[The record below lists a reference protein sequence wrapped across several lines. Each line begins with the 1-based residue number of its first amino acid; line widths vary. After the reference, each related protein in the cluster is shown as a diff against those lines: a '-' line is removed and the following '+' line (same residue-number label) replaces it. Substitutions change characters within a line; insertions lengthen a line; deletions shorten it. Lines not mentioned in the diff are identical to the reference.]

1 MCGPCAK
8 MRPVGGNT
16 LSFAAISTAAMPLS
30 KDFVGMRHHLDKE
43 KKEALSCSNADPFH
57 ACYQR
62 CLKYLRWI
70 FTCQVRQIRSMESQV
85 KWDMY
90 REERCQ
96 TEEERREEAMRHG
109 TSNLRLIF
117 GWKFCSLSSSWTSGF
132 QLDLLDFFVEE
143 GGQAVAET
151 VNFNLLGR

>member
-1 MCGPCAK
+1 MCK
-8 MRPVGGNT
+8 KWRPVGGNT

-43 KKEALSCSNADPFH
+43 KKEALSCSNADPISPH
-57 ACYQR
+57 VYQR
-62 CLKYLRWI
+62 CLKYLFCDF

-96 TEEERREEAMRHG
+96 TEEERREEAHG
-109 TSNLRLIF
+109 TGNF
-117 GWKFCSLSSSWTSGF
+117 G
-132 QLDLLDFFVEE
+132 
-143 GGQAVAET
+143 
-151 VNFNLLGR
+151 